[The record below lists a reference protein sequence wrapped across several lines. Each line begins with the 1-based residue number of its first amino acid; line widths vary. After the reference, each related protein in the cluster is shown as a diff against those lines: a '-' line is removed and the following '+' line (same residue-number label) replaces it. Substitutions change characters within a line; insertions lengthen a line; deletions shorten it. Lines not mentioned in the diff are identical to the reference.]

1 MVVRWLTKLWSRERP
16 PTPPILLRVKEP
28 DGDAPAVLDI
38 ESRWA
43 PGGHRIDRSVRT
55 ADGLA
60 VVHWLGEQD
69 EVELT
74 VRSTLGQTT
83 LTVRKEESQGRTFD
97 LRLGHLDPATVDER
111 LQTSASGY

>member
-16 PTPPILLRVKEP
+16 PTPPVLLRVKEP
-28 DGDAPAVLDI
+28 DGDAPVVLDV

-60 VVHWLGEQD
+60 VVHWLGEQA

-74 VRSTLGQTT
+74 VRSALGQAT
-83 LTVRKEESQGRTFD
+83 LTVRKEESRGRTFD
-97 LRLGHLDPATVDER
+97 VRLAHLDAAAIDER
-111 LQTSASGY
+111 LRSSASGY

>member
-1 MVVRWLTKLWSRERP
+1 
-16 PTPPILLRVKEP
+16 VKEP
-28 DGDAPAVLDI
+28 DGDAPLVLDV

-60 VVHWLGEQD
+60 VVHWLGDQD

-74 VRSTLGQTT
+74 VRSALGQAT
-83 LTVRKEESQGRTFD
+83 LTVHRQESNGRTFD
-97 LRLGHLDPATVDER
+97 LQLAHLDARAIDDR
-111 LQTSASGY
+111 LQSSASGY